1 MKTNSKTTTSEN
13 TDVKDIK
20 TTTSEPK
27 KKLSAFGKFMHENRG
42 MVTIVDMK
50 AVMQ

>member
-1 MKTNSKTTTSEN
+1 MKTNNKITTSAK
-13 TDVKDIK
+13 TDVKVIE
-20 TTTSEPK
+20 TTTTEST

-42 MVTIVDMK
+42 MITIVDMK

>member
-1 MKTNSKTTTSEN
+1 MKTNNKSTTSVK
-13 TDVKDIK
+13 TDVKDTE
-20 TTTSEPK
+20 TTTTEST
-27 KKLSAFGKFMHENRG
+27 KKLSAFGKFMQENRG

>member
-1 MKTNSKTTTSEN
+1 MKTNNKSTTSAKE
-13 TDVKDIK
+13 DVKV
-20 TTTSEPK
+20 TEPK